1 MRSEL
6 SIFVAVLLA
15 AGTAVAA
22 PEIANVAGPVN
33 HWEPFLVFGEGFD
46 EPECTVI
53 AWAPKE
59 QQDPRELLPRI
70 LSGGLPQPPQEPPAG
85 SVIGLYGRVRKLSPQ
100 VLGAVMQGEAA
111 VLWVRSARGTSKPF
125 AVNRP
130 QPFFLEYE
138 SAAPARRSASSAATS
153 AGYIPPGPIPACSW
167 SPGPAARSSRPRAAR
182 NTTTR
187 DTSITS
193 WPMRSVYRLPADL
206 PEGAYDVW
214 VHHGAYGPY
223 GFAGPLGLA
232 IRSAAAPKKAVFDV
246 TKHGAKGDGL
256 ADDTAAI
263 EDALL
268 AAAEKGGMVFLPA
281 GTYLISRPLR
291 SLARRSPQGREPG
304 HHLPGR
310 PAGEVSRRLPGG
322 RTARETAGGGNRLP
336 PRRRAADDLC
346 GLRHHDLR
354 PRAPRQR
361 RDGFQHPLGVARR
374 GRCITSRSPAASL
387 FNPRTPLVTK
397 EWLPAAAINT
407 YGSGERIEISYCD
420 LRALNG
426 IGGGTRRCR
435 TLYNTFSPPRGPY
448 GTNQIGCQ
456 IGEECLIEG
465 NVCRE
470 ANRGFTC
477 GPWGG
482 PVQHNFLAR
491 NRFLDAGS
499 VEGGGEKHPLRVRRS
514 RRRELAGAPGGMRA
528 GPRRAEGPEMAAARA
543 QRANRDGCRRPGL
556 RPGPHRADNSRNRVT
571 LTEPW
576 RIVPDAGSWIVVR
589 QFAYQNVLLNNLC
602 RDTLQGIQMSG
613 AVDNVVDRFI
623 GLRSGFGVWFPAFN
637 APHGERLYYSPSA
650 LNEVRNCIFSDTPN
664 AVVFSGDR
672 ELAALRQPIPLTFG
686 NLVRGNQFIHGEAK
700 SYGGVIATSSWL
712 AADDPRRQDAP
723 PHAAFNAFG
732 GNSFDPL
739 AGKPAFNFDKST
751 FGSSFWL
758 NKTGERPTAV
768 PAQAAGSVVFPSP

>member
-1 MRSEL
+1 MA
-6 SIFVAVLLA
+6 IVLA
-15 AGTAVAA
+15 AGTAAAA

-59 QQDPRELLPRI
+59 QQDPRQLLPRI
-70 LSGGLPQPPQEPPAG
+70 VSGGLPQPPEEPPAG

-138 SAAPARRSASSAATS
+138 SAAPGAEIRVFGRNLCRLYS
-153 AGYIPPGPIPACSW
+153 AGPNPRMFLV
-167 SPGPAARSSRPRAAR
+167 ARAGGKVFEA
-182 NTTTR
+182 TR
-187 DTSITS
+187 GAKHDYQGHLDYQLAYE
-193 WPMRSVYRLPADL
+193 VCYRLPADL

-214 VHHGAYGPY
+214 VHHGAYGPF
-223 GFAGPLGLA
+223 GFAGPLGLV
-232 IRSAAAPKKAVFDV
+232 IRSAAAPKKAVFDAA
-246 TKHGAKGDGL
+246 KHGAKGDGL
-256 ADDTAAI
+256 ADDSAAI
-263 EDALL
+263 EDTLL
-268 AAAEKGGMVFLPA
+268 AAAKEGGMVFLPA

-291 SLARRSPQGREPG
+291 V
-304 HHLPGR
+304 LPGVDLKGANR
-310 PAGEVSRRLPGG
+310 ATTFLVARPEKFQGGFPAAELPEKLRAASTAFRHAAERPMLYAVSDTTISDLALRGSDETGFNILLESPAGAV
-322 RTARETAGGGNRLP
+322 
-336 PRRRAADDLC
+336 
-346 GLRHHDLR
+346 HD
-354 PRAPRQR
+354 
-361 RDGFQHPLGVARR
+361 VTIT
-374 GRCITSRSPAASL
+374 RCDL

-482 PVQHNFLAR
+482 PAQHNFLAR

-499 VEGGGEKHPLRVRRS
+499 VEGGGESILFECGEVGGENWLGRPAGCGPAHVEQKDQKWPPHVLKGRTAMVVGGRGFGQVRTV
-514 RRRELAGAPGGMRA
+514 
-528 GPRRAEGPEMAAARA
+528 
-543 QRANRDGCRRPGL
+543 
-556 RPGPHRADNSRNRVT
+556 ADNSQSRVT

-576 RIVPDAGSWIVVR
+576 RIVPDADSWIVVR

-672 ELAALRQPIPLTFG
+672 ELAALQQPIPLTFG
-686 NLVRGNQFIHGEAK
+686 NLVRGNQFVHGEAK

-758 NKTGERPTAV
+758 NKTGERPTAT

>member
-1 MRSEL
+1 MRSGT
-6 SIFVAVLLA
+6 IMFIAVLLVAGA
-15 AGTAVAA
+15 AAAA

-46 EPECTVI
+46 EPQCTVV

-59 QQDPRELLPRI
+59 QQDPKDLLPRI
-70 LSGGLPQPPQEPPAG
+70 LSGGLPRPPEEPPEG
-85 SVIGLYGRVRKLSPQ
+85 SVVGLYGRVRSLSPQ
-100 VLGAVMQGEAA
+100 VLAAVMQGEAA
-111 VLWVRSARGTSKPF
+111 VLWVRSARGTSKPY

-130 QPFFLEYE
+130 QPYFLEYE
-138 SAAPARRSASSAATS
+138 TAAPGAEIRVFGRNLCRAYS
-153 AGYIPPGPIPACSW
+153 AGP
-167 SPGPAARSSRPRAAR
+167 RPRMFLVAR
-182 NTTTR
+182 AGGRVFEATR
-187 DTSITS
+187 GAKHDYQGHLDYQLAYE
-193 WPMRSVYRLPADL
+193 VCYRLPADL

-214 VHHGAYGPY
+214 VHHGAYGPL

-232 IRSAAAPKKAVFDV
+232 VRSEPPPKKPVFDV
-246 TKHGAKGDGL
+246 TKHGAKGDAV

-263 EDALL
+263 EQALL
-268 AAAEKGGMVFLPA
+268 AAAEGGGVVFLPA
-281 GTYLISRPLR
+281 GTYLISWPLR
-291 SLARRSPQGREPG
+291 V
-304 HHLPGR
+304 LPGVDLKGANR
-310 PAGEVSRRLPGG
+310 ATTFLVARPEKFQGGFPAGGLPEKARAVAAAFRHAAERPMLYAVSDTTVSDLSLL
-322 RTARETAGGGNRLP
+322 GN
-336 PRRRAADDLC
+336 D
-346 GLRHHDLR
+346 
-354 PRAPRQR
+354 QT
-361 RDGFQHPLGVARR
+361 GFNILLE
-374 GRCITSRSPAASL
+374 SPAGPVHDVTVTRCEA
-387 FNPRTPLVTK
+387 FNPCTPLVTK

-407 YGSGERIEISYCD
+407 YGGGERIEISWCD
-420 LRALNG
+420 LRAING

-470 ANRGFTC
+470 ANRGYTC

-482 PVQHNFLAR
+482 PVQHNFIVR

-499 VEGGGEKHPLRVRRS
+499 VEGGGESILFECGEVGGENWLGHPARVGPSHIEQQDQKWPPHVLKGRT
-514 RRRELAGAPGGMRA
+514 AMVVGGR
-528 GPRRAEGPEMAAARA
+528 GFGQVRTV
-543 QRANRDGCRRPGL
+543 
-556 RPGPHRADNSRNRVT
+556 ADNTESRAT
-571 LTEPW
+571 LSEPW
-576 RIVPDAGSWIVVR
+576 RIAPGADSWIVVR

-613 AVDNVVDRFI
+613 ALDNVVDRFI

-637 APHGERLYYSPSA
+637 APKGERLYYSPSA
-650 LNEVRNCIFSDTPN
+650 LNEVRNCIFTDTPS

-672 ELAALRQPIPLTFG
+672 ELAVLRQPLPLTFG

-700 SYGGVIATSSWL
+700 SYGGVITNSSWL
-712 AADDPRRQDAP
+712 AADDARRQDAP

-739 AGKPAFNFDKST
+739 AGKPAFNFDKCT
-751 FGSSFWL
+751 FGSPLWL
-758 NKTGERPTAV
+758 NKTGERPTAA